1 MMMDKSK
8 GEKWMRYIHELG
20 VKSKGFMKLVVSIL
34 KNEENMKVIE
44 ESENMEKMVDEK
56 IDVK

>member
-20 VKSKGFMKLVVSIL
+20 VKSKGFMKLIVSIL
-34 KNEENMKVIE
+34 KNEESMKVIE
-44 ESENMEKMVDEK
+44 ESENIERMVDEK
-56 IDVK
+56 KD

>member
-20 VKSKGFMKLVVSIL
+20 VKSKGFMKLIVSIL
-34 KNEENMKVIE
+34 KNEESMKVIE
-44 ESENMEKMVDEK
+44 ESEIMERMVDEK
-56 IDVK
+56 KD